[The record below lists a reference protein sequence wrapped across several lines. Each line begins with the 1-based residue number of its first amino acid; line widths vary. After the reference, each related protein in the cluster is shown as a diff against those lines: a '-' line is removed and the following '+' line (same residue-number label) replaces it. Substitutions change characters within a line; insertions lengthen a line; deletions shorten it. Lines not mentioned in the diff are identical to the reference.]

1 MISRLNAAWYLG
13 RMASSRLLCD
23 VCVAGLASPMRPTTH
38 TRSSASSAAA
48 YFQGADSLAQ
58 LDSIARSTMTEQMLS
73 SDEDS
78 EDEDDT
84 IEE

>member
-1 MISRLNAAWYLG
+1 
-13 RMASSRLLCD
+13 MASSRLLCD
-23 VCVAGLASPMRPTTH
+23 VCVAGLASPMHPTTH
-38 TRSSASSAAA
+38 TRSSSSSSSAA
-48 YFQGADSLAQ
+48 YFQGANSLAQ